1 MMFSPFAAAYS
12 KGVNNLI
19 YKWKNL
25 ISMHKGDFYGL
36 FIDAWNTTFTEK
48 NILKAFE
55 ATGLFPF
62 DRSTSPEVEIPIAI
76 TFSLV
81 LSIYREAAEASSAQS
96 PRSGR

>member
-1 MMFSPFAAAYS
+1 
-12 KGVNNLI
+12 
-19 YKWKNL
+19 
-25 ISMHKGDFYGL
+25 MHKGNFYEL
-36 FIDAWNTTFTEK
+36 FLDSWHTIFTKK

-62 DRSTSPEVEIPIAI
+62 DRSTPPEVEIPITI

-96 PRSGR
+96 PRSGG